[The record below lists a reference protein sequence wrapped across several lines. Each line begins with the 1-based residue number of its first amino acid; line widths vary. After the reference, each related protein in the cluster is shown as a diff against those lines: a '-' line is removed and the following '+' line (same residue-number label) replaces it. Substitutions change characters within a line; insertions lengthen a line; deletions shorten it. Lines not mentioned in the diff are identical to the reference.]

1 MNERKVVVINPTTL
15 TSNENIVNS
24 LNVKKRV
31 CAYARVSTN
40 QEDQLNSYNAQIKE
54 YETRIKS
61 NPDWEFVKLYADEGL
76 SGTSTKFRKSFLEMI
91 SDAKEGKIDLIL
103 TKSLSRFS
111 RNTVDSLTIIRE
123 LRELNVD
130 IFFEKENLYS
140 SDSKVD
146 FMLTIFSSIA
156 QEEAR
161 NISEN
166 VKWGIRKRFQEGKV
180 KINTKRFLGY
190 TKDEAGNLKIVEDE
204 AHIIRKVFNLYIA
217 GKSYKQICDILT
229 QKEYVNATGNV
240 SWVSSTIKSILENEK
255 YTGDVILQKTVKLDY
270 LSTKTVV
277 NDNIV
282 PKYHI
287 MNNHPAIITKEMF
300 RLVQLK
306 KESKYKNRT
315 STFTYKYP
323 LSGIVICVSCGRPKN
338 RNYYNYKKPSQRI
351 VLTCKNN
358 YRDKAK
364 CDIKPIDNQ
373 TLELTCAAALKEL
386 NLYDDGI
393 VNRTL
398 DIIKG
403 NLDQNKLL
411 NKVELLNDE
420 IRMIEEEIVVLINN
434 KIKDTDKTKDKY
446 YNELYLEKK
455 EIIEDK
461 ETEIKNIEKE
471 IVESH
476 QLNNKIKKLK
486 EFLESDSNT
495 VSTVIRAVIKKV
507 IVVNS
512 ENVIILI
519 SKSNL
524 NNISTQL
531 LIEKSLAKEPLY
543 KSKHIDHIT
552 GREIFY
558 SVVEIEEEYHER
570 STDK

>member
-180 KINTKRFLGY
+180 KVNVKRFLGY
-190 TKDEAGNLKIVEDE
+190 DKNSEGNLVINDE
-204 AHIIRKVFNLYIA
+204 EAKTVRMIFNMYV
-217 GKSYKQICDILT
+217 GGNSYKDICEILINENLPNGRGEV
-229 QKEYVNATGNV
+229 KWAP
-240 SWVSSTIKSILENEK
+240 SSIKNILENEK
-255 YTGDVILQKTVKLDY
+255 YAGDLILQKRVVLDY
-270 LSTKTVV
+270 LTHKSVH

-282 PKYHI
+282 PKYHV
-287 MNNHPAIITKEMF
+287 MNNHEPIVSRELFKLAQVRKTSQAK
-300 RLVQLK
+300 LK
-306 KESKYKNRT
+306 S
-315 STFTYKYP
+315 STYTDKFP
-323 LSGIVICVSCGRPKN
+323 LSGIVYCATCGRVKN
-338 RNYYNYKKPSQRI
+338 RNYYGYGRPSERV

-358 YRDKAK
+358 YHNQMK
-364 CDIKPIDNQ
+364 CSNKPIDNQ
-373 TLELTCAAALKEL
+373 TLENATANTILEL
-386 NLYDDGI
+386 NLYDESI
-393 VNRTL
+393 IHETL
-398 DIIKG
+398 DVVISSF
-403 NLDQNKLL
+403 DQSEIL
-411 NKVELLNDE
+411 NEIELLIDKIRQTEDE
-420 IRMIEEEIVVLINN
+420 IVSLIET
-434 KIKDTDKTKDKY
+434 KIKDKDDSKTKY
-446 YNELYLEKK
+446 YNDIYTIKK
-455 EIIEDK
+455 ESITQDE
-461 ETEIKNIEKE
+461 
-471 IVESH
+471 
-476 QLNNKIKKLK
+476 LKIKDLENDLISKHNFARRVDALK
-486 EFLESDSNT
+486 EFLSNDVAMSSIIISTVFKRIIVLKPDDVIFVLSNT
-495 VSTVIRAVIKKV
+495 TFENDNTDFDINLIKELTPIYESEHDDKTTGFK
-507 IVVNS
+507 INYKVVNYVGD
-512 ENVIILI
+512 EN
-519 SKSNL
+519 
-524 NNISTQL
+524 
-531 LIEKSLAKEPLY
+531 
-543 KSKHIDHIT
+543 
-552 GREIFY
+552 
-558 SVVEIEEEYHER
+558 ER
-570 STDK
+570 N